1 MKEILKDYQLLI
13 GSLIVASAIL
23 YSNDSTNVKLSKIA
37 RELDTMGS
45 MVSNA
50 ASALQDI
57 ETNTRR
63 FR

>member
-23 YSNDSTNVKLSKIA
+23 YSNDSTNAKLDEITYEVDA
-37 RELDTMGS
+37 MGDS
-45 MVSNA
+45 VSFA